1 LYGIRSGTSLAAA
14 HVSGVAALLF
24 SHFPNCTNN
33 QIRNAM
39 IRSTAEPPTKDI
51 RRNRFGWDH
60 HYGWGIVNAGKA
72 YELLTKGCVSAGGVY
87 PSITNILSNQALGG
101 IDQKV
106 IGASPPFENMGSTLD
121 TWTGISGSS
130 IDDLMAGTNYLT
142 NVPNQS
148 ICLINLLEGLNNSG
162 NNSGSRIK
170 GWLLPPV
177 TGNYSF
183 WIAASDNG
191 EFLLSTDS
199 DPANKVRACH
209 TPGPV
214 SHKNFTAYSEQKS
227 NPISLV
233 ADQAYYYE
241 VR

>member
-1 LYGIRSGTSLAAA
+1 
-14 HVSGVAALLF
+14 
-24 SHFPNCTNN
+24 
-33 QIRNAM
+33 M
-39 IRSTAEPPTKDI
+39 IRSTAEPPTTDI

-60 HYGWGIVNAGKA
+60 QYGWGIVNAGKA
-72 YELLTKGCVSAGGVY
+72 YELLTKGCVFAGGVY

-106 IGASPPFENMGSTLD
+106 IGASPPFANMGSTLD
-121 TWTGISGSS
+121 TWIGISGSS
-130 IDDLMAGTNYLT
+130 IDDLMDRTNYLT

-148 ICLINLLEGLNNSG
+148 TRLTNLLEGLNNSG
-162 NNSGSRIK
+162 NDYGSRIK

-177 TGNYSF
+177 TGKYSF
-183 WIAASDNG
+183 WIAASENG
-191 EFLLSTDS
+191 RFWLSTDS
-199 DPANKVRACH
+199 DPAKKVLACH

-214 SHKNFTAYSEQKS
+214 SHHNFTAYSEQMS

-233 ADQAYYYE
+233 SGQAYYYE

>member
-1 LYGIRSGTSLAAA
+1 
-14 HVSGVAALLF
+14 
-24 SHFPNCTNN
+24 
-33 QIRNAM
+33 M

-72 YELLTKGCVSAGGVY
+72 YELLTKGCVSAGGV
-87 PSITNILSNQALGG
+87 SNQALGG

-106 IGASPPFENMGSTLD
+106 MGASPPFENMGSTLD
-121 TWTGISGSS
+121 TWTNISGSS
-130 IDDLMAGTNYLT
+130 IADLMNVTNYLT

-148 ICLINLLEGLNNSG
+148 TRLIDLLEGLNNSG
-162 NNSGSRIK
+162 YNSGSRIK
-170 GWLLPPV
+170 GWLLPNV

-199 DPANKVRACH
+199 DPANKVRACY

-214 SHKNFTAYSEQKS
+214 SHKKFTAYPEQKS

-233 ADQAYYYE
+233 AGQAYYYE